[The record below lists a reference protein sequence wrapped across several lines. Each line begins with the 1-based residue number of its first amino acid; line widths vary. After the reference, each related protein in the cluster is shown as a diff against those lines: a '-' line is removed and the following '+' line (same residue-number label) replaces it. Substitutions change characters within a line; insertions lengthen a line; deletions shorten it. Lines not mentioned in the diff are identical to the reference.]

1 MFMNY
6 KRVFRIYIVIVLLIA
21 SATFAVALTT
31 PYSLSGKIY
40 DSDGTTPIVGANIT
54 FTNQNSSEV
63 IYYDSTSGG
72 EYQQDA
78 ANFPSGYYDGDSIQ
92 YYTTYN
98 TQNNTTTAAIAVSG
112 GGTSL
117 DIVLSAGPIPTPT
130 LVPAAGDTA
139 NAISSLSSMLMF
151 LVLLLIDFGIL
162 FFVFKDVRDVFYAD
176 SEITIGSIVFPFL
189 GFTLSFI
196 LAKRSLIAP
205 IEMAELNYFLMS
217 IAIVMLL
224 VLVRCVLQFVINAIS
239 ALKARDY

>member
-1 MFMNY
+1 MKYLN
-6 KRVFRIYIVIVLLIA
+6 VFGILVFLIA
-21 SATFAVALTT
+21 VGIVSISALST

-40 DSDGTTPIVGANIT
+40 DSDGTTSIVGANIT

-63 IYYDSTSGG
+63 VYCDSTANG

-78 ANFPSGYYDGDSIQ
+78 ANFASGYYDADVIK
-92 YYTTYN
+92 YHTTYN
-98 TQNNTTTAAIAVSG
+98 TQNNTTTAPIDVSA

-117 DIVLSAGPIPTPT
+117 NIVLSSMGPTPT
-130 LVPAAGDTA
+130 PVAGDTA
-139 NAISSLSSMLMF
+139 NAITSLSSMLIF

-162 FFVFKDVRDVFYAD
+162 FYVFKDIKDVFYAD
-176 SEITIGSIVFPFL
+176 ATITIGSIVFPFL

-196 LAKRSLIAP
+196 LAKRALIAP
-205 IEMAELNYFLMS
+205 VEMPELNYFLMS

-224 VLVRCVLQFVINAIS
+224 VLVRCVIQIVINAIS